1 MTDST
6 PATDTERD
14 EAELPFADIVD
25 EITAEALRRRN
36 SGDYPAD
43 VLEQLDTE
51 FDRFAPL
58 TYRRTGIDGAI
69 RAVESAS
76 FINVDVPTNASR
88 RPFEIV
94 KQTVKRSTAWYHLHV
109 ARQVTTLGVQIT
121 RPLRMLADDAALT
134 RDRLASIEE
143 RNGPIAGIR
152 SAVAVGRLPLADIA
166 SDELAGWL
174 EGADGP
180 VLVHGVELEQV
191 AGLLDHGVDAH
202 AVARLDRAEIDAP
215 ERLDVRLAAVDDHFR
230 SLEDSVLGAVVLAGP
245 SVDVTSVDQRI
256 ALAMSALRTLRT
268 GGRLVI
274 AGSDPDSWAGVDDP
288 VVDDIAPG
296 EPLRAATWAA
306 LLTELGAR
314 SVRVVEDTGRC
325 VVVASSA

>member
-134 RDRLASIEE
+134 
-143 RNGPIAGIR
+143 
-152 SAVAVGRLPLADIA
+152 
-166 SDELAGWL
+166 
-174 EGADGP
+174 
-180 VLVHGVELEQV
+180 QT
-191 AGLLDHGVDAH
+191 LDYAH
-202 AVARLDRAEIDAP
+202 AVRRGTLE
-215 ERLDVRLAAVDDHFR
+215 AA
-230 SLEDSVLGAVVLAGP
+230 
-245 SVDVTSVDQRI
+245 
-256 ALAMSALRTLRT
+256 
-268 GGRLVI
+268 
-274 AGSDPDSWAGVDDP
+274 
-288 VVDDIAPG
+288 
-296 EPLRAATWAA
+296 
-306 LLTELGAR
+306 
-314 SVRVVEDTGRC
+314 
-325 VVVASSA
+325 ASSAERAELS